1 MGTGAQLSALARA
14 SADLF
19 MLPRAEA
26 HWQSAAA
33 AAAAAATA
41 AAAAAPLTTHS
52 VAGVVLARAEL
63 AAVQLRRG
71 RLRSAE
77 ATLCSIVRMARLQ
90 PQGATASAIACPDG
104 PAMPPMMGAADSA
117 AATAPAEGC
126 LLEAGAAALLRVSG
140 LLLLRGKWEA
150 GVAAARR
157 SLDAVAAA
165 AAVSADA
172 ASTASAGCEL
182 LVGALA
188 DDGGSATV
196 PRVLLPVM
204 DTVPLEG
211 TEDALPQRL
220 LRIATQVGRSSG
232 ASVLLWPVG
241 AAIAKAA
248 EQLLPLLPQHR
259 AVFEAHLPLVEM
271 REPKSA
277 APNGAAAAAAATAVA
292 SLRAGALRLQA
303 VLAQPP
309 ALASTAEAT
318 ASEARLLSRLTLFAS
333 AGDGGSVRSAAD
345 SGSLREAGDAFGEW
359 APHFSV
365 PFAVCRGSLR
375 LALRRCAAAQRA
387 LLPAL
392 RSAQLQALPPSP
404 ARTATPSRP
413 FRVGFYSDFFRRHSS
428 CRAFCGALKQLALR
442 ARARHAAAQE
452 KGWGGGRPM
461 ELVLL
466 LRSEPKDPALA
477 LRSDAHTDAL
487 FSAFGGNA
495 SDDGGATRVVL
506 LPQQQGGGSG
516 HGLQAARRQILAEH
530 LDVLVFGEVGLGSW
544 GYFLAATRLAPTQVA
559 FWGHP
564 FSSGLATVD
573 YFVTSELFLPPREQ
587 GDSDAVL
594 SASVGQYVEQHVL
607 FESLSTFYAPPAK
620 PNASGREHQ
629 QQSRS
634 RRREALGLG
643 VDDHAYLVAQ
653 SLFKLHPDFDAVLRA
668 LLHRDPRAV
677 LLLLQ
682 DVGDAATVEVL
693 LNRFSE
699 SLRSN
704 ATASEPLPP
713 PHERIVALPKLPK
726 PAFLSLLQTVDVVLD
741 TFPVGGGITSID
753 AIAQGV
759 AVVTLPSAQTGQCFA
774 AGMLRRIGVEDTIAA
789 DVDEYV
795 DIAVGLAGPTN
806 AQRELLSERVR
817 HNSHKLFS
825 DEATV
830 DEWETFLSRLQRGHS
845 Q

>member
-1 MGTGAQLSALARA
+1 
-14 SADLF
+14 

-33 AAAAAATA
+33 AAAAAT
-41 AAAAAPLTTHS
+41 AAPLTTHS
-52 VAGVVLARAEL
+52 AAGVVLARAEL

-77 ATLCSIVRMARLQ
+77 ATLCLIVRMARLQ
-90 PQGATASAIACPDG
+90 PQRATASAIACPDG
-104 PAMPPMMGAADSA
+104 PAVSPVMGAADSA
-117 AATAPAEGC
+117 AATAPAEDC

-165 AAVSADA
+165 VSADS

-211 TEDALPQRL
+211 TKDALPQRL

-232 ASVLLWPVG
+232 GASALLRPVG

-248 EQLLPLLPQHR
+248 EHLLPLLPQHR
-259 AVFEAHLPLVEM
+259 AIFEAHLPLAEM
-271 REPKSA
+271 RDQQSV
-277 APNGAAAAAAATAVA
+277 APNGAAVAAAATAAA

-303 VLAQPP
+303 VLTQPP
-309 ALASTAEAT
+309 ALASTAEAAT
-318 ASEARLLSRLTLFAS
+318 SEARLLSRLALFAS
-333 AGDGGSVRSAAD
+333 AGDGGSLRSAAD

-365 PFAVCRGSLR
+365 PFAVRRGSLR

-452 KGWGGGRPM
+452 KGKGGGRPM

-516 HGLQAARRQILAEH
+516 HGLQAARRQILAED

-587 GDSDAVL
+587 GDGDAVL

-607 FESLSTFYAPPAK
+607 FQSLSTFYAPPAK

-643 VDDHAYLVAQ
+643 IDDHAYLVAQ

-682 DVGDAATVEVL
+682 DVGDAPTVEVL

-759 AVVTLPSAQTGQCFA
+759 AVVTLPSAQMGQCFA
-774 AGMLRRIGVEDTIAA
+774 AGMLRRIGVENTIAA

-795 DIAVGLAGPTN
+795 DIAVGLAGPAN
-806 AQRELLSERVR
+806 ARRELLGERVR

-845 Q
+845 QQAYM